1 MEKQV
6 KKRTT
11 TKSIVMAGMFAAVLA
26 VLSQISIPMP
36 SGVPVTLQTFAVA
49 LTGFV
54 LGMKMGTAA
63 TAVYVLIGAVGAPVF
78 AGFSGG
84 LGILLGKTGGFIFG
98 FLLMAPLCGLAIKKK
113 RWSGIILMPAAGL
126 LLCHFLGILQFSFL
140 AQLGFVESALMVSI
154 PYLIK
159 DIVSVIMA
167 YAAAAALRKGLH
179 AANITITE
187 AGV

>member
-1 MEKQV
+1 MV
-6 KKRTT
+6 KKEKKKIT
-11 TKSIVMAGMFAAVLA
+11 TKSIVMTGMFAAVLA
-26 VLSQISIPMP
+26 VLSQIAIPMP

-54 LGMKMGTAA
+54 LGMKLGTAA
-63 TAVYVLIGAVGAPVF
+63 TAVYVMIGAVGAPVF

-98 FLLMAPLCGLAIKKK
+98 FLFMAPLCGLGVKKK
-113 RWSGIILMPAAGL
+113 NLFRTVLMPAAGL
-126 LLCHFLGILQFSFL
+126 VICHLLGILQFSLL
-140 AQLGFVESALMVSI
+140 AQLGFAESALMVSV

-159 DIVSVIMA
+159 DVVSVVMA
-167 YAAAAALRKGLH
+167 YAAAAALRRGLR

-187 AGV
+187 AGA